1 MRPQYTPLSRSPRRT
16 SLCSAD
22 ATVPNGYPRISFSAS
37 VFSVLSRR
45 ESCGGFRPLIL
56 SPIPVALAIPSSPH
70 LRLLARRLV
79 GRHRVHLK
87 KSSSCPS
94 TKKDA
99 KPILDRRRDDVG
111 RLEKTREL
119 AFARQSDTSGR
130 DVCEGVAVFRQMFS
144 VVCTELSPRAGRRR
158 AHRVIQR
165 PTRTITPTSAAIATA
180 PQVKIACGTTS
191 ELAAAIA
198 RKDNRARTKDF
209 PEERPAARQTAERVD
224 TVTVEAEETVMVP
237 AGTFKTLK
245 IVCRNKKTG
254 LIP

>member
-1 MRPQYTPLSRSPRRT
+1 M
-16 SLCSAD
+16 
-22 ATVPNGYPRISFSAS
+22 
-37 VFSVLSRR
+37 
-45 ESCGGFRPLIL
+45 
-56 SPIPVALAIPSSPH
+56 
-70 LRLLARRLV
+70 
-79 GRHRVHLK
+79 
-87 KSSSCPS
+87 
-94 TKKDA
+94 
-99 KPILDRRRDDVG
+99 
-111 RLEKTREL
+111 
-119 AFARQSDTSGR
+119 
-130 DVCEGVAVFRQMFS
+130 FRQMFS

-209 PEERPAARQTAERVD
+209 PDERPAARQTAERVD
-224 TVTVEAEETVMVP
+224 TVTVEAEETVTVP

-254 LIP
+254 LIRHEAWYSPELKQVVKLRENLETGLRVRNSSRSSCGKGRLTPGWTPTHQVGHWPLLP